1 MKYYFCERC
10 GVILGASDERDI
22 HLTCCGQPMQELVA
36 NTVEASVEK
45 HMPVV
50 NVSGNIVEV
59 VVGSTLHPMTE
70 EHHIAWVSIQT
81 KEGRQR
87 KALDVT
93 GQPCVKFALTEGDS
107 LISVFAYCNLHGLW
121 RYDA

>member
-1 MKYYFCERC
+1 MKYYMCEHC
-10 GVILGASDERDI
+10 GIILGASDERQVNI
-22 HLTCCGQPMQELVA
+22 TCCGEQMKELVA

-50 NVSGNIVEV
+50 NINGNVVEV

-81 KEGRQR
+81 REGRQR
-87 KALDVT
+87 K
-93 GQPCVKFALTEGDS
+93 GIRC
-107 LISVFAYCNLHGLW
+107 
-121 RYDA
+121 